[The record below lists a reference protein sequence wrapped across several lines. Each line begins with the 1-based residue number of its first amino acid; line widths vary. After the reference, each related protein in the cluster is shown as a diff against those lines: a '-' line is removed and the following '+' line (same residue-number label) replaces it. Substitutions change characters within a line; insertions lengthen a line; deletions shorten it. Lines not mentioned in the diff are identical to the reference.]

1 MAKDMWV
8 GVQPTMKNLVSNGDF
23 ESTYAGTSW
32 SSNQLTR
39 ELSTTKAKFGSKSGK
54 YTISA
59 TNTSNNQ
66 LTYHQFTAVIGHIYY
81 MVGYYEFSGT
91 TATPKAVFSDTN
103 WTWLGTYTSGKASTT
118 GWQRIS
124 AYYKNDTYTTLR
136 ARWSYQNGAV
146 GDVMYLDGCMVI
158 DLTETYGAG
167 KEPDKAWCDA
177 HLDYFNGTINV
188 LGFEKLTNLLSG
200 GNFASTSYWT
210 KWNSTYTVSGNVA
223 DTANSSSSATWGQI
237 YKDVSITSGHIYY
250 ARVQVKYT
258 TSTTHLGALIN
269 FKPTS
274 NTSGSATAQG
284 RSTKSDG
291 TWEAIS
297 ARSTLNYDSVRVA
310 FFLPYTGSGVPIS
323 TSLHVYWRHPM
334 LIDLT
339 EAFGAGNEPTQDW
352 CNKNLPYVDNVVS
365 PMSIF
370 DFEDNLDDKTGYVNG
385 KIYGT
390 VSYST
395 GKFGRALSLNNKGSI
410 QLNKSF
416 NFGKNNFTIAGWFK
430 RTTNTI
436 PSWSALFGQRGYYN
450 SSYKE
455 PGLKVRFTSS
465 DTIQMIIDNSY
476 STNKSATSTTTAS
489 TYFPVNTWVH
499 VALVRS
505 DSVITLYINGKSA
518 ISVNFPTTDS
528 IYNNNFPFV
537 IGGNAQNSENYLTT
551 ITNYWCGD
559 IDNFFILQGGALWT
573 DNFTV
578 PTTAYGTYNPVKT
591 TGVTRKVETP
601 YFGVG
606 NVVHKVKNGYIGVGG
621 VCRQFYSG
629 GSTIG
634 DLSLGSVVSIGGGTF
649 TVVER
654 NIKTDNF
661 SGNGTVLLSDTPG
674 SNSTTYAFNSMNST
688 STSNS
693 TINSL
698 AHTIGNSSTIKFIA
712 LSKATV
718 GNGGSRYIR
727 KYNGSTVQWWLSGVS
742 SSVSE
747 EYVYAQYDSQGNYIG
762 GDYYIYT
769 YRVSASMV
777 RQDGTVGSTGAS
789 SQDYEPDSSELGR
802 KYYFLACEV
811 DNDLSVEEG
820 SDGIWYLVD

>member
-8 GVQPTMKNLVSNGDF
+8 GIKPTMKNIVSNGSF
-23 ESTYAGTSW
+23 ESGYAGTGW
-32 SSNQLTR
+32 SSAQLNR
-39 ELSTTKAKFGSKSGK
+39 ELSTDKRKFGSKSGK
-54 YTISA
+54 YTIHTTA
-59 TNTSNNQ
+59 TSNMQ
-66 LTYHQFTAVIGHIYY
+66 LSYHQFTAIPNHVYY
-81 MVGYYEFSGT
+81 MAGYFEVSGT
-91 TATPKAVFSDTN
+91 TATPKVTFSNTS
-103 WTWLGTYTSGKASTT
+103 WTWLGTTTSGTPSKA
-118 GWQRIS
+118 GWQRLS
-124 AYYKNDTYTTLR
+124 AYYKNTTYTTLR
-136 ARWSYQNGAV
+136 ARWSYLNGAV
-146 GDVMYLDGCMVI
+146 GDVMYLDGCLVV

-167 KEPDKAWCDA
+167 REPTQDWCDA
-177 HLDYFNGTINV
+177 HLDYFNGTINP

-200 GNFASTSYWT
+200 GNFANTTYWS
-210 KWNSTYTVSGNVA
+210 KWHSTYTVSGNIA
-223 DTANSSSSATWGQI
+223 DTVNSSSSATWGQI
-237 YKDVSITSGHIYY
+237 YKDVSITAGHIYY

-258 TSTTHLGALIN
+258 TSTTHTGALIN

-274 NTSGSATAQG
+274 NTSGDATAQG
-284 RSTKSDG
+284 QSTKSNG

-297 ARSTLNYDSVRVA
+297 ARGTLNYDSVRVA

-385 KIYGT
+385 KTYGT

-395 GKFGRALSLNNKGSI
+395 GKFGRALSLNNKGAI

-416 NFGKNNFTIAGWFK
+416 NFGTNNFTIAGWFK
-430 RTTNTI
+430 RATSTI
-436 PSWSALFGQRGYYN
+436 PSWSTLFGQRGYYN

-551 ITNYWCGD
+551 ISNYWCGD

-578 PTTAYGTYNPVKT
+578 PTTAYGTYNPVPAS
-591 TGVTRKVETP
+591 VTRKVETP
-601 YFGVG
+601 YFGVA
-606 NVVHKVKNGYIGVGG
+606 NVTRKVKSGFTGVNGVA
-621 VCRQFYSG
+621 RQFYSS

-634 DLSLGSVVSIGGGTF
+634 DLALGTVVSIGGDTF
-649 TVVER
+649 TIVER
-654 NIKTDNF
+654 NKTNNPW
-661 SGNGTVLLSDTPG
+661 SGDGTILLSDTPA
-674 SNSTTYAFNSMNST
+674 STAVQTWDGHRASVKLNNTVTSLAKAT
-688 STSNS
+688 ST
-693 TINSL
+693 
-698 AHTIGNSSTIKFIA
+698 GNHNWTS
-712 LSKATV
+712 
-718 GNGGSRYIR
+718 GGTRYIR
-727 KYNGSTVQWWLSGVS
+727 YVNGTAVGYWLDGVYENS
-742 SSVSE
+742 MYIDSK
-747 EYVYAQYDSQGNYIG
+747 YDSSGNYIG
-762 GDYYIYT
+762 GDYYEYNC
-769 YRVSASMV
+769 YVYVMNSNGKVSTA
-777 RQDGTVGSTGAS
+777 STGY
-789 SQDYEPDSSELGR
+789 YEDGADTSMLKS
-802 KYYFLACEV
+802 KYWTFRFCEV
-811 DNDLSVEEG
+811 DNDLLFTEG
-820 SDGIWYLVD
+820 SDGIWYYAG